1 VRVNVKY
8 VSLISAFKMGCAFT
22 LVTTLFLS
30 VPYLFCSLFGLI
42 PLLSMAGLASI
53 KGLPSILANSY
64 VAIVLLAILGA
75 FSVAISWAFAALIYN
90 VAAVITGGLNIKLAR
105 RERIQKNQKEA
116 NSEDEDPMVQT
127 ARKNLE
133 RAEAF
138 ARQKIKHT

>member
-1 VRVNVKY
+1 MRVNVKY